1 MPVPSGITRSERFLL
16 NGYHGQPTSGQVTI
30 HSFDRAQR
38 LQRALGAL
46 AKWWGI
52 AVLSVFIPVAHFI
65 LVPSFLAY
73 GAWQFFQRLGTAE
86 LATDAR
92 GTCPDCGAAQVL
104 DLVPRWRVPQPV
116 TCRQCHRGLRLTAA
130 S

>member
-1 MPVPSGITRSERFLL
+1 MPVPSGTTRSERFLL
-16 NGYHGQPTSGQVTI
+16 NGYHGQPTAGQVTI
-30 HSFDRAQR
+30 HAFDRAQR

-65 LVPSFLAY
+65 LVPSLLAY
-73 GAWQFFQRLGTAE
+73 GGWQFFQRLGTVE

-92 GTCPDCGAAQVL
+92 GTCPDCGAEQAL
-104 DLVPRWRVPQPV
+104 DLAPRWRTPQPV
-116 TCRQCHRGLRLTAA
+116 TCRHCHRGLRLTAP